1 MSTTVV
7 KAPIGSEDFNLYN
20 GDGTKTFTRLNSLGG
35 TSTLNKVGY
44 EVDALMSYGGGI
56 NYTDTVISSALSTIG
71 TTTKATLVLRPG
83 TWTISKNVDWS
94 AYKNVTFKMP
104 AGAIISHSTYTIT
117 LHKIPEAGLYQ
128 IFSGTGAIY
137 FKTGKE
143 IYSEWWGAIADGSTD
158 CNSSSNGCFNLA
170 VKAAQNSGIPLKLS
184 ASISPYRFTT
194 SITIPSTYGA
204 TEAVR
209 TISIVGSGQCFPFR
223 YSGSIVHTYGTCLWF
238 DQTDGTDA
246 IATATRAGYNYNKI
260 IMSNFSLVGP
270 DTEAPR
276 TTTSGHGIKIG
287 DSASVDFVFMENI
300 FVAYFY
306 GSGKAAIYLQ
316 GPEDSNFIN
325 VEGSYSDYGIIMKG
339 AFNANCLSNVRAQY
353 TQTAGFYIEDSESNT
368 FTGALLQHNEKS
380 GLVTKGCMQTS
391 FISPHF
397 ESNNSTSTSGEGAI
411 KFIAANGYTNK
422 NITFLDGTFNGSYDN
437 VNITGGTGAYGF
449 TYIKFDHC
457 LHNTTTFVTLDTYC
471 HGWKFL
477 NTVIPTQ
484 IVDGGYGTVVEYFDI
499 VESFD
504 NIRNGGRYA
513 IGQQKSADRWSIDGS
528 LGGGTSI
535 LKDGTLALSTTANFS
550 GIVWITEETNGA
562 TAQFLVGGNAT
573 KLTDQTASYF
583 SHTKDNASTINFY
596 YDSAIYYI
604 QNKFTGTVVV
614 NVFSLRTRVN

>member
-287 DSASVDFVFMENI
+287 DSASVDFVFM
-300 FVAYFY
+300 
-306 GSGKAAIYLQ
+306 
-316 GPEDSNFIN
+316 
-325 VEGSYSDYGIIMKG
+325 
-339 AFNANCLSNVRAQY
+339 
-353 TQTAGFYIEDSESNT
+353 
-368 FTGALLQHNEKS
+368 
-380 GLVTKGCMQTS
+380 
-391 FISPHF
+391 
-397 ESNNSTSTSGEGAI
+397 
-411 KFIAANGYTNK
+411 
-422 NITFLDGTFNGSYDN
+422 
-437 VNITGGTGAYGF
+437 
-449 TYIKFDHC
+449 
-457 LHNTTTFVTLDTYC
+457 
-471 HGWKFL
+471 
-477 NTVIPTQ
+477 
-484 IVDGGYGTVVEYFDI
+484 
-499 VESFD
+499 
-504 NIRNGGRYA
+504 
-513 IGQQKSADRWSIDGS
+513 
-528 LGGGTSI
+528 
-535 LKDGTLALSTTANFS
+535 
-550 GIVWITEETNGA
+550 
-562 TAQFLVGGNAT
+562 
-573 KLTDQTASYF
+573 
-583 SHTKDNASTINFY
+583 
-596 YDSAIYYI
+596 
-604 QNKFTGTVVV
+604 
-614 NVFSLRTRVN
+614 